1 LETSIRAPAALI
13 ALTGLLWGTSFV
25 TMKIGLEYVDPYSFA
40 FLRLFAAFILSAAFI
55 FIGERP
61 EVNMLRDPSIW
72 ALGALN
78 AGAFV
83 LEYVGLA
90 YTTATRTALIVNAN
104 VAVTALLSWRVY
116 HESMGF
122 GKLVA
127 LPLGILGVFLLVTGG
142 DLSSLSGGQAAGDLL
157 VFLAGIVWSFFLVL
171 NKGMV
176 SKKEVNVPQMV
187 VWVMLVTAIAMVP
200 FAVFLGGVGRA
211 LVPWEG
217 WGAVAYTAV
226 FCTVIPYLLFAKA
239 QRFVTVTFSSL
250 VLLIEVIVAVVSSV
264 LILGEQLAL
273 GSGLGAVFVC
283 VSIVLA
289 SRGSVSG

>member
-1 LETSIRAPAALI
+1 
-13 ALTGLLWGTSFV
+13 
-25 TMKIGLEYVDPYSFA
+25 MKIGLAYVDPYSFA
-40 FLRLFAAFILSAAFI
+40 FLRLSTAFVFSAAFI

-61 EVNMLRDPSIW
+61 EVSMLRDRSIW
-72 ALGALN
+72 ALGTLN
-78 AGAFV
+78 AGAFI
-83 LEYVGLA
+83 LQYVGLA

-104 VAVTALLSWRVY
+104 VAVTALLSWKIHR
-116 HESMGF
+116 ESMGL

-127 LPLGILGVFLLVTGG
+127 LPLAIVGVFLLVTGG